1 MVLQPS
7 SSALLFQIERKKQI
21 FDLGMAKYIPDFNTN
36 ILDTR
41 KLALV
46 ENYYY
51 KNKMFDWNF
60 NDSQG

>member
-51 KNKMFDWNF
+51 KNKMFD
-60 NDSQG
+60 